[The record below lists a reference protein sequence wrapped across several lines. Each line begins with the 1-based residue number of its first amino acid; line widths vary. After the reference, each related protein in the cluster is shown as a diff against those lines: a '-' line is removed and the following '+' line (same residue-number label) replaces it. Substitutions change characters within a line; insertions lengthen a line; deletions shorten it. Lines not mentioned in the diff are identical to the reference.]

1 MKDNTNAPKKW
12 NHIQCDLQNALS
24 TWADLTLK
32 TQGQI
37 DPNQEQMQKM
47 RQIIFEIR
55 SQLEAF
61 SNDIPA
67 TATEP
72 CSVEP
77 STRQE

>member
-1 MKDNTNAPKKW
+1 MKDNSNTPKRW
-12 NHIQCDLQNALS
+12 NHIQGDLQNALS

-47 RQIIFEIR
+47 RQIISEIR

-61 SNDIPA
+61 SNDTPA

-72 CSVEP
+72 CSAE
-77 STRQE
+77 SATHQE